1 MVDDKPEPTEPPDL
15 GRPKRTPPTI
25 DLDPS
30 EITREESATPA
41 EPHDAGPDI
50 APEAEPTGET
60 PPEPRQRTPWIPTAI
75 VAAIVGAIV
84 GGGAIG
90 VSSRAGWLAPPSAP
104 VAPQVDR
111 ASVDAITARVA
122 KLESRP
128 AAPVATDPALI
139 NRVTAIEQ
147 AIADLRKEV
156 AGLREQ
162 SEKTAAAINDVK
174 SAPRETAAAT
184 PSPDL
189 SAVTARLDQVEGATR
204 ALSSANAQRAST
216 PADDAPL
223 RRVVAATLLD
233 QLVRQGESYG
243 AALAAAKPLATK
255 PELLAPLDHF
265 AASGVPSANALCK
278 ELLTLIGG
286 LTPSEPPVAESS
298 GIVDRLKAGA
308 ERLVRIRRVTSQTGE
323 GRAAILSRAAAAA
336 RLDDVGA
343 ARRELN
349 GLSAADR
356 APLQPWIEKAD
367 ARDAALAAARQLAAD
382 ATAAL
387 GKPAP

>member
-41 EPHDAGPDI
+41 EPHDAGPGI

-90 VSSRAGWLAPPSAP
+90 VSSRAGWLAPSP

-147 AIADLRKEV
+147 AVADLRKDV

-174 SAPRETAAAT
+174 SAPREAAAAL

-286 LTPSEPPVAESS
+286 LTPSEPAVAESS

-308 ERLVRIRRVTSQTGE
+308 ERLVRIRRVASQTGE